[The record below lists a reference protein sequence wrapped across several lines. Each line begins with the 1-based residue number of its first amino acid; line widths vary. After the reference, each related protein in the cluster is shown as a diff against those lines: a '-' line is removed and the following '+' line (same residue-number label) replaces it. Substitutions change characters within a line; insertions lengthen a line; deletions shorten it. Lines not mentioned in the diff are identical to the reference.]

1 MILSLGETF
10 ERCQRSIIYFFFF
23 VDILITKKSSMV
35 YSIKFPRTK
44 KQKLKLVLLHSKQS
58 KLKKNRLLKN
68 GTAISL

>member
-10 ERCQRSIIYFFFF
+10 ERCQRSILFCFF

-58 KLKKNRLLKN
+58 KLKK
-68 GTAISL
+68 

>member
-10 ERCQRSIIYFFFF
+10 ERCQRSILFFFF

-44 KQKLKLVLLHSKQS
+44 KKKLKLVLLHSKQS
-58 KLKKNRLLKN
+58 KLKK
-68 GTAISL
+68 